1 MYKNDKEMAG
11 KLLAWLILEGIV
23 GTKKFAINMLASS
36 AVTRHQ
42 CCGQK
47 RGGRKKSSAK
57 GRLIRVLA
65 LRQRLAKSS
74 PLLDVHVAADM
85 NMIGDISSCSFGC
98 SKQWYCTNDSEFLSL
113 INS

>member
-1 MYKNDKEMAG
+1 MAHFGRNRWHKKIRYKHAG
-11 KLLAWLILEGIV
+11 LFSGNTSSVLW
-23 GTKKFAINMLASS
+23 TKK
-36 AVTRHQ
+36 
-42 CCGQK
+42 
-47 RGGRKKSSAK
+47 GGRKKSSAK